1 MIRMRKL
8 LFMFGLFLLS
18 GAAQSAE
25 QASEEQP
32 LAPEFTL
39 QSLAGGELSLSDF
52 RGKLVLLNFWATWC
66 MPCRQ
71 EMPSMEQLW
80 QKYQNQGLVI
90 LAVSTDEGGPKR
102 VQNFVKK
109 LKLSFPVALDPDSK
123 VSDVYQVSGLPV
135 SYLVDREGHLLAEIT
150 GSEDWMSEKAL
161 RNIESLL
168 SAD

>member
-1 MIRMRKL
+1 
-8 LFMFGLFLLS
+8 
-18 GAAQSAE
+18 
-25 QASEEQP
+25 
-32 LAPEFTL
+32 
-39 QSLAGGELSLSDF
+39 
-52 RGKLVLLNFWATWC
+52 
-66 MPCRQ
+66 
-71 EMPSMEQLW
+71 MEQLW